1 MKTMKL
7 SLGPLQY
14 YWPRAAVLAFYSA
27 IADTAVDIVY
37 LGEAVCSRRHEMRL
51 QDWIDVA
58 RMLHASGKEAVLS
71 TQVLLES
78 GADVA
83 TMHKI
88 AANGEFTVEANE
100 MGAVH
105 CIAGKAPFVAG
116 PHLNLYN
123 PDALRWMAGLG
134 ASRWVMPTEMT
145 RDDLLLLQLERPAG
159 LETEVFALG
168 RLPLAFSAR
177 CFTARH
183 ANLPKDDCGF
193 ACMAHPD
200 GQALHT
206 RDDEPFL
213 VLNGIQTQ
221 SARVYSLLHESAD
234 LAAHGVD
241 VLRLSPQ
248 SQNMGDVI
256 ALFHA
261 ARTGGLCL
269 EEADAGLRALLPGAE
284 CNGYWHGRPGLE
296 HVEAHA

>member
-14 YWPRAAVLAFYSA
+14 YWPRDTVLAFYAA
-27 IADTAVDIVY
+27 IADTPVDIVY

-51 QDWIDVA
+51 QDWLDVA
-58 RMLHASGKEAVLS
+58 RMLRAAGKEAVLS

-88 AANGEFTVEANE
+88 AANGEFSVEANE
-100 MGAVH
+100 MGAVR
-105 CIAGKAPFVAG
+105 CLAGKASFVAG

-123 PDALRWMAGLG
+123 ADTLRWMADLG
-134 ASRWVMPTEMT
+134 ATRWVMPTEMK
-145 RDDLLLLQLERPAG
+145 RDDLLVLQLERPAG

-183 ANLPKDDCGF
+183 LNLPKDDCGF
-193 ACMAHPD
+193 SCIAHPD
-200 GQALHT
+200 GQTLRT

-221 SARVYSLLHESAD
+221 SALVYSLLQESSE
-234 LAAHGVD
+234 LAEHGVD

-261 ARTGGLCL
+261 ARTGALSV
-269 EEADAGLRALLPGAE
+269 EEADAGLRTLLPGAE

-296 HVEAHA
+296 RVEVPA

>member
-1 MKTMKL
+1 MKL

-14 YWPRAAVLAFYSA
+14 YWPRDTVLAFYA
-27 IADTAVDIVY
+27 GMADAPVDIVY
-37 LGEAVCSRRHEMRL
+37 LGETVCSRRREVRL
-51 QDWIDVA
+51 NDWLDVA
-58 RMLHASGKEAVLS
+58 RMLREAGKEVVLS

-88 AANGEFTVEANE
+88 VENGEFPVEANE

-105 CIAGKAPFVAG
+105 CLSGKAPFIAG

-123 PDALRWMAGLG
+123 ADALAWMAELG
-134 ASRWVMPTEMT
+134 ATRWVMPTEMK
-145 RDDLLLLQLERPAG
+145 RDDLTLLQGQLPDG
-159 LETEVFALG
+159 FETEVFAMG

-193 ACMAHPD
+193 SCIAHPD
-200 GQALHT
+200 GLTLRT
-206 RDDEPFL
+206 RENEPFL

-221 SARVYSLLHESAD
+221 SARVYSLLGD
-234 LAAHGVD
+234 LDALVTAGVD

-248 SQNMGDVI
+248 SKDMAEVI
-256 ALFHA
+256 RLFDA
-261 ARTGGLCL
+261 ARKGEMSGRQ
-269 EEADAGLRALLPGAE
+269 AQDGLRALLPGE
-284 CNGYWHGRPGLE
+284 DCNGYWHGRPGLE
-296 HVEAHA
+296 QVKEATA

>member
-14 YWPRAAVLAFYSA
+14 YWPRDTVLAFYAA
-27 IADTAVDIVY
+27 IADTPVDIVY

-51 QDWIDVA
+51 QDWLDVA
-58 RMLHASGKEAVLS
+58 HMLRTAGKEVVLS

-100 MGAVH
+100 MGAVR
-105 CIAGKAPFVAG
+105 CLAGKASFVAG

-123 PDALRWMAGLG
+123 ADTLRWMADLG
-134 ASRWVMPTEMT
+134 ATRWVMPTEMK
-145 RDDLLLLQLERPAG
+145 RDDLLVLQLERPAG

-183 ANLPKDDCGF
+183 LNLPKDDCGF
-193 ACMAHPD
+193 SCIAHPD
-200 GQALHT
+200 GQTLRT

-221 SARVYSLLHESAD
+221 SALVYSLLQESSE

-261 ARTGGLCL
+261 ARTGALSV
-269 EEADAGLRALLPGAE
+269 EEADAGLRTLLPGAE

-296 HVEAHA
+296 RVEVAA

>member
-1 MKTMKL
+1 MKL

-14 YWPRAAVLAFYSA
+14 YWPRDTVLAFYAA
-27 IADTAVDIVY
+27 IADTPVDIVY

-51 QDWIDVA
+51 QDWLDVA
-58 RMLHASGKEAVLS
+58 RMLRAAGKEAVLS

-100 MGAVH
+100 MGAVR
-105 CIAGKAPFVAG
+105 CLAGKASFVAG

-123 PDALRWMAGLG
+123 ADTLRWMADLG
-134 ASRWVMPTEMT
+134 ATRWVMPTEMK
-145 RDDLLLLQLERPAG
+145 RDDLLVLQLERPAG

-183 ANLPKDDCGF
+183 LNLPKDDCGF
-193 ACMAHPD
+193 SCIAHPD
-200 GQALHT
+200 GQTLRT

-221 SARVYSLLHESAD
+221 SALVYSLLQESSE

-241 VLRLSPQ
+241 LLRLSPQ

-261 ARTGGLCL
+261 ARTGALSV
-269 EEADAGLRALLPGAE
+269 EEADAGLRTLLPGAE

-296 HVEAHA
+296 RVEVPA

>member
-14 YWPRAAVLAFYSA
+14 YWPRDTVLAFYAA
-27 IADTAVDIVY
+27 IAETPVDIVY
-37 LGEAVCSRRHEMRL
+37 LGEAVCSRRHEVRL
-51 QDWIDVA
+51 QDWLDVA
-58 RMLHASGKEAVLS
+58 HMLRAAGKEVVLS

-88 AANGEFTVEANE
+88 AANGEFAVEANE

-105 CIAGKAPFVAG
+105 CLAGKAPFVAG

-123 PDALRWMAGLG
+123 ADTLRWMAELG
-134 ASRWVMPTEMT
+134 ATRWVMPTEMK
-145 RDDLLLLQLERPAG
+145 RDDLLLLQLERPPG

-183 ANLPKDDCGF
+183 LNLPKDDCGF
-193 ACMAHPD
+193 SCIAHPD
-200 GQALHT
+200 GQTLRT

-221 SARVYSLLHESAD
+221 SARVYSLLQETED

-261 ARTGGLCL
+261 ARTGGLSVV
-269 EEADAGLRALLPGAE
+269 EADAGLRALLPGAE

-296 HVEAHA
+296 RVEVAA

>member
-1 MKTMKL
+1 MRTMKL

-14 YWPRAAVLAFYSA
+14 YWPRDTVLAFYAA
-27 IADTAVDIVY
+27 IADTPVDIVY

-51 QDWIDVA
+51 QDWLDVA
-58 RMLHASGKEAVLS
+58 GMLRAAGKEAVLS

-105 CIAGKAPFVAG
+105 CLAGKAPFVAG

-123 PDALRWMAGLG
+123 ADALRWMADLG
-134 ASRWVMPTEMT
+134 ATRWVMPTEMK
-145 RDDLLLLQLERPAG
+145 RDDLLVLQLERPPG

-183 ANLPKDDCGF
+183 LNLPKDDCGF
-193 ACMAHPD
+193 SCIAHPD
-200 GQALHT
+200 GQTLRT

-221 SARVYSLLHESAD
+221 SARVYSLLKESSE

-261 ARTGGLCL
+261 ARTGGLGV

-296 HVEAHA
+296 RVEVPA

>member
-14 YWPRAAVLAFYSA
+14 YWPRDTVLAFYAA
-27 IADTAVDIVY
+27 IADTPVDIVY

-51 QDWIDVA
+51 QDWLDVA
-58 RMLHASGKEAVLS
+58 RMLRAAGKEAVLS

-100 MGAVH
+100 MGAVR
-105 CIAGKAPFVAG
+105 CLAGKASFVAG

-123 PDALRWMAGLG
+123 ADTLRWMADLG
-134 ASRWVMPTEMT
+134 ATRWVMPTEMK
-145 RDDLLLLQLERPAG
+145 RDDLLVLQLERPAG

-183 ANLPKDDCGF
+183 LNLPKDDCGF
-193 ACMAHPD
+193 SCIAHPD
-200 GQALHT
+200 GQTLRT

-221 SARVYSLLHESAD
+221 SALVYSLLQESSE
-234 LAAHGVD
+234 LAEHGVD

-261 ARTGGLCL
+261 ARTGALSV
-269 EEADAGLRALLPGAE
+269 EEADAGLRTLLPGAE

-296 HVEAHA
+296 RVEVPA

>member
-1 MKTMKL
+1 MKL

-14 YWPRAAVLAFYSA
+14 YWPRDAVLAFYA
-27 IADTAVDIVY
+27 GIADTPVDIVY
-37 LGEAVCSRRHEMRL
+37 LGEAVCSRRHELRL
-51 QDWIDVA
+51 ADWVEVA
-58 RMLHASGKEAVLS
+58 RMLREAGKEAVLS

-83 TMHKI
+83 TLHKI
-88 AANGEFTVEANE
+88 AGNGEFTVEAND
-100 MGAVH
+100 MGAVR
-105 CIAGKAPFVAG
+105 CLAGKVPFVAG

-123 PDALRWMAGLG
+123 ANALRWMAGLG
-134 ASRWVMPTEMT
+134 AARWVMPTEM
-145 RDDLLLLQLERPAG
+145 RREDLLLLQQARPAG
-159 LETEVFALG
+159 LQTEVFALG

-193 ACMAHPD
+193 TCIAHPD
-200 GQALHT
+200 GLLLRT
-206 RDDEPFL
+206 REDEPFL

-221 SARVYSLLHESAD
+221 SARVYSLLHETAD
-234 LAAHGVD
+234 LAADGVD

-248 SQNMGDVI
+248 SWNMEEVI

-261 ARTGGLCL
+261 ARTGGLAAK
-269 EEADAGLRALLPGAE
+269 EARQELQALLPGEE

-296 HVEAHA
+296 LVREEGA

>member
-1 MKTMKL
+1 MKL
-7 SLGPLQY
+7 SLGPLLY
-14 YWPRAAVLAFYSA
+14 YWPRETVLAFYA
-27 IADTAVDIVY
+27 QMAETPVDIVY

-51 QDWIDVA
+51 SDWLDVA
-58 RMLHASGKEAVLS
+58 RMLREAGKEPVLS

-105 CIAGKAPFVAG
+105 CLAGKVPFVAG

-123 PDALRWMAGLG
+123 ADALQWMAGLG
-134 ASRWVMPTEMT
+134 ASRWVMPTEMK
-145 RDDLLLLQLERPAG
+145 REDLAILQRQKPEG
-159 LETEVFALG
+159 LETEVFTLG

-193 ACMAHPD
+193 SCIAHPD
-200 GQALHT
+200 GLMLRT
-206 RDDEPFL
+206 REDEPFL

-221 SARVYSLLHESAD
+221 SARVYSLLED
-234 LAAHGVD
+234 LCSLVTSGVD

-248 SQNMGDVI
+248 SRNMAEVI
-256 ALFHA
+256 ALFDA
-261 ARTGGLCL
+261 ARNG
-269 EEADAGLRALLPGAE
+269 DIKAGQAQEQLQALLPDE
-284 CNGYWHGRPGLE
+284 HCNGYWHGAPGLE
-296 HVEAHA
+296 RVRGVPA

>member
-14 YWPRAAVLAFYSA
+14 YWPRDTVLAFYAA
-27 IADTAVDIVY
+27 IADTPVDIVY

-51 QDWIDVA
+51 QDWLDVA
-58 RMLHASGKEAVLS
+58 RMLRAAGKEAVLS

-100 MGAVH
+100 MGAVR
-105 CIAGKAPFVAG
+105 CLAGKASFVAG

-123 PDALRWMAGLG
+123 ADALRWMADLG
-134 ASRWVMPTEMT
+134 ATRWVMPTEMK
-145 RDDLLLLQLERPAG
+145 RDDLLVLQLERPAG

-183 ANLPKDDCGF
+183 LNLPKDDCGF
-193 ACMAHPD
+193 SCIAHPD
-200 GQALHT
+200 GQTLRT

-221 SARVYSLLHESAD
+221 SALVYSLLQESSE
-234 LAAHGVD
+234 LAEHGVD

-261 ARTGGLCL
+261 ARTGALSV
-269 EEADAGLRALLPGAE
+269 EEADAGLRTLLPGAE

-296 HVEAHA
+296 RVEVPA